1 MVKLLSTYTPDEPEY
16 KNYAVMCA
24 VEGLQ
29 SPTQDETNRTSEYPL
44 LQGLEKCEKDLFDL
58 LLIVNSGDFQRL
70 PDFLNNH
77 QDLLLQHQLDQA
89 TLMQRA
95 RLLCLARLCGSRSQM
110 TYMEIAKELCVPKE
124 EAEQYIVN
132 AIQTGLIEGRMDQI
146 KEEFAV
152 TRTQCI
158 VVDGEWENMRCKIQQ
173 WKKNVQFVLDS
184 CDTFMKTRD

>member
-1 MVKLLSTYTPDEPEY
+1 MKLLSTYTPDEPEY
-16 KNYAVMCA
+16 KNYAVMCGRNSLLCWVLA
-24 VEGLQ
+24 VAGLQ

-77 QDLLLQHQLDQA
+77 QDLLLQHRCYSLQVWYVELDQA

-152 TRTQCI
+152 T
-158 VVDGEWENMRCKIQQ
+158 
-173 WKKNVQFVLDS
+173 
-184 CDTFMKTRD
+184 